1 MAALDRNDAVAF
13 SMPGGEVTDTAKAR
27 PIDLAHLARQTMDDR
42 DLEREVLELFVEQA
56 LAVRDRI
63 AIVPTRERLSLA
75 HALKGS
81 ASGVGAMAIAKCA
94 EAIEKSPDDRLIL
107 KRLARLIDE
116 VRDFIAA
123 INR

>member
-13 SMPGGEVTDTAKAR
+13 SMPGGEVAETAKAR

-42 DLEREVLELFVEQA
+42 DLERQVLEMFVEQA
-56 LAVRDRI
+56 LTVRDRI
-63 AIVPTRERLSLA
+63 AIVSTKERLSLA
-75 HALKGS
+75 HALKGA
-81 ASGVGAMAIAKCA
+81 ASGVGAMAIARCA
-94 EAIEKSPDDRLIL
+94 EAIENSPEDSLIL

-116 VRDFIAA
+116 ARDFIAA